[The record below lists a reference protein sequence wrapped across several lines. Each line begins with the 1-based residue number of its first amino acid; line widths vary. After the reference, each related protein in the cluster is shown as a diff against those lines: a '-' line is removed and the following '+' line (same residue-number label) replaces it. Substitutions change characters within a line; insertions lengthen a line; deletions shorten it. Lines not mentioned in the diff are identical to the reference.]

1 MLRGMAPVK
10 LLRKRLAADE
20 LVAHLRQ
27 LATDARDIEI
37 RVKGA
42 VAAYSDA
49 TTDSLEAVG
58 QRLVAGELVAV
69 QVRYFQDD
77 AWWSDTVMRADD
89 SFRLVRM
96 REGS

>member
-1 MLRGMAPVK
+1 MK
-10 LLRKRLAADE
+10 LVRTRLDAAE

-27 LATDARDIEI
+27 LAADARDVEI

-49 TTDSLEAVG
+49 TAESLDVVG

-96 REGS
+96 REGT